1 MFSVQGP
8 EGERLC
14 VLLVSMSPGVP
25 GGGGSVVITMDGRS
39 RMTIDPR
46 IPTMPG
52 RKTAGFRRPGIHCL
66 HQARRAGRC
75 WADRN
80 KIVSCILLITAFEAD
95 FLAYG

>member
-52 RKTAGFRRPGIHCL
+52 RRKSDFHGPGRYCW
-66 HQARRAGRC
+66 HQARSTVRC
-75 WADRN
+75 SASRMKN
-80 KIVSCILLITAFEAD
+80 ELHPTENCS
-95 FLAYG
+95 